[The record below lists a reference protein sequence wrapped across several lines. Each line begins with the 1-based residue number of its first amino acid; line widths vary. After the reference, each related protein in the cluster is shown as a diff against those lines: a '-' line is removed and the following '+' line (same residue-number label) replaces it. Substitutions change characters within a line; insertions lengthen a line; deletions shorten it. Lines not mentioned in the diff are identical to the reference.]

1 MDCKTLLYRAKSWLR
16 HQLTAWNTG
25 GEGVH
30 SPYLFEWVRMV
41 MMDTNSYYKWEEI
54 ERCREKMLR
63 DSRVIHFVDYGRSR
77 SELMDATLMDN
88 GRCAIEQRR
97 VCDIARRSLT
107 KRKYAEMLFRLVNWL
122 GRPLLT
128 SPSRGGIGDE
138 TLEDRKGLT
147 IVELGTSLG
156 VTTAYMAAMDSRNRV
171 VTFEGCEAVANMAK
185 ENWKALNI
193 NNIECRVGEIDVEEL
208 VGDIE
213 YLDMA
218 FIDANHTYEGTCKY
232 FDVLAGKV
240 REKSVIVVDDIHYSE
255 EMEKAWKAICADE
268 RVTSTIDLYQ
278 MGLVFFD
285 KHYWKR
291 HYTMRL

>member
-1 MDCKTLLYRAKSWLR
+1 MELRVALYRAKSWLR

-41 MMDTNSYYKWEEI
+41 MMDKNAYYIWGEI

-63 DSRVIHFVDYGRSR
+63 DERELEFVDYGSGKLKG
-77 SELMDATLMDN
+77 EN
-88 GRCAIEQRR
+88 GERRR
-97 VCDIARRSLT
+97 VCDIARRSLA
-107 KRKYAEMLFRLVNWL
+107 KRKYAQMLSRLVNWL
-122 GRPLLT
+122 GA
-128 SPSRGGIGDE
+128 SHS
-138 TLEDRKGLT
+138 LENGSGTAYSLEFRGLT

-171 VTFEGCEAVANMAK
+171 VTFEGCEAVANIAK

-193 NNIECRVGEIDVEEL
+193 NNIECRVGKIDVEQL
-208 VGDIE
+208 TRDIE
-213 YLDMA
+213 HLDVA
-218 FIDANHTYEGTCKY
+218 FIDANHTYVSTCEY

>member
-54 ERCREKMLR
+54 EACRKDMLQ

-88 GRCAIEQRR
+88 GRCTIGQRR

-122 GRPLLT
+122 GA
-128 SPSRGGIGDE
+128 SHS
-138 TLEDRKGLT
+138 LENG
-147 IVELGTSLG
+147 
-156 VTTAYMAAMDSRNRV
+156 
-171 VTFEGCEAVANMAK
+171 
-185 ENWKALNI
+185 
-193 NNIECRVGEIDVEEL
+193 
-208 VGDIE
+208 
-213 YLDMA
+213 
-218 FIDANHTYEGTCKY
+218 
-232 FDVLAGKV
+232 
-240 REKSVIVVDDIHYSE
+240 SE
-255 EMEKAWKAICADE
+255 HPI
-268 RVTSTIDLYQ
+268 I
-278 MGLVFFD
+278 
-285 KHYWKR
+285 
-291 HYTMRL
+291 

>member
-1 MDCKTLLYRAKSWLR
+1 MELRVALYRAKSWLR

-41 MMDTNSYYKWEEI
+41 MMDKNAYYIWGEI
-54 ERCREKMLR
+54 ECCREKMLR
-63 DSRVIHFVDYGRSR
+63 DERELEFVDYGSGKLKG
-77 SELMDATLMDN
+77 EN
-88 GRCAIEQRR
+88 GKLKGENGKLKGENGERRR
-97 VCDIARRSLT
+97 VCDIARRSLA
-107 KRKYAEMLFRLVNWL
+107 KRKYAQMLSRLVCWL
-122 GRPLLT
+122 SENGKVKT
-128 SPSRGGIGDE
+128 ENG
-138 TLEDRKGLT
+138 RKGLT

-171 VTFEGCEAVANMAK
+171 VTFEGCEAVANIAK

-193 NNIECRVGEIDVEEL
+193 KNIECRVGEIDAEQL
-208 VGDIE
+208 TRDIE
-213 YLDMA
+213 HLDVA

-232 FDVLAGKV
+232 FDILAGKV